1 MSQHFDV
8 VILGGRLSAVIAA
21 AMLAKRGLRGLLVD
35 QGELASMDAG
45 LFYDLATVPSGS
57 PIMEVVYRELG
68 LEAELPKKGRSLS
81 PILQVILPDQRLDLS
96 PDRTHFLAELERGFG
111 PGPAANARAAL
122 ERWTS
127 LEADEARYLTEA
139 GELPAT
145 GFFGRRTADSALKRH
160 EILGQTVAE
169 AQLFAGLP
177 PLLAELFL
185 GPLPFVTHLDAR
197 RPEEVKVARFLRPLL
212 RMMRGLSRLD
222 GSRGARGLFLE
233 ILGQRSFEVRRSA
246 AESVEPGG
254 KQVALRLAGQREPIT
269 AEVLI
274 DASADLSGLDVVPN
288 SLRKKD
294 LAQLLQSV
302 KPKGFLHTLSLE
314 IDEGVVPP
322 GLGEQALLL
331 NGRRDPTRYDLS
343 DPDAEDRPIWLTRR
357 PAIEEGRV
365 QLVASHPVSTVRAHA
380 QSLDHLEEV
389 MRARI
394 ERLIPFL
401 MDGRPEIHAL
411 SGASAIKHKQPV
423 LPHPLYDPALDPKTG
438 LTGLPTTTGWK
449 NVLLAGPTVLPGLGA
464 EGEYLSAI
472 QAADHAAALV
482 GGGKKKRTL
491 ATASLS

>member
-8 VILGGRLSAVIAA
+8 IILGGRLSAVITAA
-21 AMLAKRGLRGLLVD
+21 LLAKRGLRGLLVD

-45 LFYDLATVPSGS
+45 LFYDLATVPAGS
-57 PIMEVVYRELG
+57 PVMEVVYRELG
-68 LEAELPKKGRSLS
+68 LESELPKKGRPLS

-96 PDRTHFLAELERGFG
+96 PDRAHFLAELERGFG
-111 PGPAANARAAL
+111 AAAQPVKAAL
-122 ERWTS
+122 DRWTA
-127 LEADEARYLTEA
+127 LEGEEGQYLSAA

-145 GFFGRRTADSALKRH
+145 GFFARRSADAALRRH
-160 EILGQTVAE
+160 EFLGQTIHE

-177 PLLAELFL
+177 PLLAEMFL
-185 GPLPFVTHLDAR
+185 APLPFLTHFDAR
-197 RPEEVKVARFLRPLL
+197 RPEEVKTARFLRPLL
-212 RMMRGLSRLD
+212 RMMRGLHRLD

-233 ILGQRSFEVRRSA
+233 AIASRSFEVRRSA

-254 KQVALRLAGQREPIT
+254 KQVLVRLAGQREPVS

-288 SLRKKD
+288 NLRKKD
-294 LAQLLQSV
+294 FAQVIQSV

-314 IDEGVVPP
+314 IDEVVVPP

-357 PAIEEGRV
+357 PSVDEGRV

-423 LPHPLYDPALDPKTG
+423 LPHPLYDLALDPKTG
-438 LTGLPTTTGWK
+438 LTGVPTQTGWK
-449 NVLLAGPTVLPGLGA
+449 NVLVAGPTVLPGLGA

-472 QAADHAAALV
+472 QAADQTGALV

-491 ATASLS
+491 ASA